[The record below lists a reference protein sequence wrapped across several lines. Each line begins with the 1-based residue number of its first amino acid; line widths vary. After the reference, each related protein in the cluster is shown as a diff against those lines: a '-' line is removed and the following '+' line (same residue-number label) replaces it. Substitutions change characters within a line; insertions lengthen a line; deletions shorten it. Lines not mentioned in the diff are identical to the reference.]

1 MYFDTIPKIYYDSE
15 GTKNPKVVTNIL
27 RRVGV
32 RAKVK
37 TNTLIFDTY
46 RVREGET
53 PEILAH
59 KLYGD
64 IELHWIVCLVN
75 DIIDRYHDWP
85 MTTPQFNSYINEKY
99 SNVSGVH
106 HYEIA
111 QTSGDTSIN
120 IEVTD
125 LSTYPSASTVTNYEY
140 EQRKQ
145 DELRE
150 IRLLDPRYIN
160 QFIQEYRNL
169 MNESSI

>member
-1 MYFDTIPKIYYDSE
+1 MYFSSFPVMPYDSIGDYE
-15 GTKNPKVVTNIL
+15 FKTVTNIL
-27 RRVGV
+27 RRVAL
-32 RAKVK
+32 RSKVK
-37 TNTLIFDTY
+37 TNVLVFDTY
-46 RVREGET
+46 QVKEGET
-53 PEILAH
+53 PEMVAA
-59 KLYGD
+59 KLYND
-64 IELHWIVCLVN
+64 PELHWLVLMVN
-75 DIIDRYHDWP
+75 DISDVYHQWP
-85 MTTPQFNSYINEKY
+85 MHMGQFNQYVTEKY
-99 SNVSGVH
+99 SNINAIH